1 MPTKARANR
10 TDADAEGGAALAEK
24 RIKVRVSLQVVS
36 LLQMVLQHA
45 AEAFADKTTEL
56 SDVLT
61 PINNP
66 KLREVNWHSNPGN
79 VIEALLHAAGLGWS
93 SCGKKLWRRAEPT
106 EVIEWRPPQKGRSLR
121 PAAPKATTLGA
132 LDDIGLQHDAH
143 SGAAGSR
150 GAQRAAEAARP
161 PAPRAL
167 ELVKPD
173 AVDSLKR
180 GSGWG
185 NTPRPLSHCCI
196 AEQPNLDCLV
206 LLVQEHARSCGCS
219 LKRVDGA
226 AGIYHSSHSMG
237 LVNVFRLVCDA
248 GCSYNWSSAAPLPGP
263 PAPTPKEAAA
273 AAAAAVA
280 PAAAAAVAPAAT
292 AATAAVVA
300 TGQLGQMLA
309 DTHARRAAKAAEDA
323 AMSLRVLQ
331 ELQGQMDVGIRVNPA
346 LARMWGV
353 GSTDGGTPADAATA
367 VADTSAAAA
376 TAPIAPTGDP
386 HPALA
391 TLAPAV
397 VAVRHPPLFPLNEDA
412 DDDDAADNVDD
423 HATGTV
429 ATGAVATAA
438 PRPTL
443 ATLAAAADSAVAD
456 SADVRSRLRRA
467 IAYARQ
473 SRPKLQLKELAE
485 DMGIVGKPDAEA
497 LRRFVA
503 GQTTS
508 VTPSRLAAY
517 DKWAREHQA
526 PPAQTGRGGAQPADY
541 WANISARA
549 AAHLCG
555 AEPARLSDWVAHLNL
570 GELNNNVD
578 TMLKPALAK
587 VLEEMDKE
595 DTAFVVEMVLL
606 AGDLS
611 AAYDGFH
618 SQNRNA
624 RSGIGNFTSHAMGFV
639 LLITVLDKHRSAGV
653 GGVSQRLEKEGLKRG
668 LYSLIHEYGLP
679 LRDLCTDQ
687 CRGAPGDIKLVL
699 EKPEVQKLLTRLPG
713 EMQTWA
719 ARELHG
725 CVAGNGADNAEAG
738 PRRPWASA
746 VAELRSALDQMVAV
760 APADLATIVHHYDVY
775 HVEVKVI
782 DAFRKL
788 VERETKTMRVVGDEK
803 ALNTIQTAKKAL
815 PSGFWRHKG
824 LSSLLRAQHRRAPL
838 PASDIEALGGEAAMS
853 GDADLNLSIPEKQQI
868 LMRNDPSVATAWA
881 EVQRV
886 TVAAAKGPVATAGHQ
901 VVATEANVLG
911 AEEDEGMVLNETIE
925 EADAA
930 AAAAAEVAEEAAR
943 AAAEAAEEAEEAA
956 AAAANQG
963 AVAVAAAKAA
973 KARADKQAS
982 KAEAEAQ
989 KQRVREAN
997 ASKLKARDQLLGAAA
1012 GLCDTIRHHFCRV
1025 SEYASLL
1032 LSSTLLP
1039 KQCSEAAW
1047 ELWQEGLL
1055 GHVYRQDHSHCAAE
1069 AECKK
1074 ENYVPKAPLNE
1085 LARSIFVSFVNNPKM
1100 KELISKCIYN
1110 GHTWDS
1116 ESLSNLSHMYQSK
1129 RIVLK
1134 RWQLIPMLCG
1144 KLDKNENR
1152 LTRRI
1157 TAFFVRARSTGM
1169 RRLAQKDSPRLC
1181 PIYSPKT
1188 SFWRREADSRLY
1200 RALVDRTAILPPS
1213 NWPATRF
1220 AVPVVRPILRA
1231 VVDQL
1236 PPIQPPT
1243 DMPTPQLT
1251 AEERAQLPTDFL
1263 PRIERPSALR
1273 EVPVPSSTMTV
1284 VGPQVG
1290 DRGSIN
1296 HVLLSQQPPGC
1307 PAAAEPLLPSA
1318 VAAQLESA
1326 MKSGRET
1333 ANHSLVCPGCRVQA
1347 SVALLD
1353 GISRLSCDAC
1363 TASFYAMVD
1372 PPQVKRMGGRQR
1384 ASHHAL
1390 PMHQERARSTNPY
1403 RRFMQ
1408 EEMPH
1413 HQRAADSRL
1422 TSREA
1427 FKAAA
1432 AAWTQQK
1439 RQEAE
1444 QAEPPRQAPSRARQP
1459 RRQPDVAPRVPSP
1472 EPELTGPCCT
1482 RGHALTRDWVTQR
1495 ECRSALNETLKCD
1508 MCDQWNIK
1516 AGQKVFSCR
1525 ARECMEE
1532 GGFDVCGACGEGDAD
1547 TPLEQPQPD
1556 VEPPEV
1562 VEQAAAVELA
1572 NAQEALPPVAPAL
1585 MAGVEPPA
1593 ALPARPPRASRRR
1606 ADTGNR
1612 GGVAAAGPAEP
1623 EGGMHV
1629 ETEPEAPGSATKAH
1643 EGLERVVRRRRAV
1656 NFSE

>member
-1 MPTKARANR
+1 
-10 TDADAEGGAALAEK
+10 
-24 RIKVRVSLQVVS
+24 
-36 LLQMVLQHA
+36 
-45 AEAFADKTTEL
+45 
-56 SDVLT
+56 
-61 PINNP
+61 
-66 KLREVNWHSNPGN
+66 
-79 VIEALLHAAGLGWS
+79 
-93 SCGKKLWRRAEPT
+93 
-106 EVIEWRPPQKGRSLR
+106 
-121 PAAPKATTLGA
+121 
-132 LDDIGLQHDAH
+132 
-143 SGAAGSR
+143 
-150 GAQRAAEAARP
+150 
-161 PAPRAL
+161 
-167 ELVKPD
+167 
-173 AVDSLKR
+173 
-180 GSGWG
+180 
-185 NTPRPLSHCCI
+185 
-196 AEQPNLDCLV
+196 
-206 LLVQEHARSCGCS
+206 
-219 LKRVDGA
+219 
-226 AGIYHSSHSMG
+226 
-237 LVNVFRLVCDA
+237 
-248 GCSYNWSSAAPLPGP
+248 
-263 PAPTPKEAAA
+263 
-273 AAAAAVA
+273 
-280 PAAAAAVAPAAT
+280 
-292 AATAAVVA
+292 
-300 TGQLGQMLA
+300 
-309 DTHARRAAKAAEDA
+309 
-323 AMSLRVLQ
+323 
-331 ELQGQMDVGIRVNPA
+331 
-346 LARMWGV
+346 
-353 GSTDGGTPADAATA
+353 
-367 VADTSAAAA
+367 
-376 TAPIAPTGDP
+376 
-386 HPALA
+386 
-391 TLAPAV
+391 
-397 VAVRHPPLFPLNEDA
+397 
-412 DDDDAADNVDD
+412 
-423 HATGTV
+423 
-429 ATGAVATAA
+429 
-438 PRPTL
+438 
-443 ATLAAAADSAVAD
+443 
-456 SADVRSRLRRA
+456 
-467 IAYARQ
+467 
-473 SRPKLQLKELAE
+473 
-485 DMGIVGKPDAEA
+485 
-497 LRRFVA
+497 
-503 GQTTS
+503 
-508 VTPSRLAAY
+508 
-517 DKWAREHQA
+517 
-526 PPAQTGRGGAQPADY
+526 
-541 WANISARA
+541 
-549 AAHLCG
+549 
-555 AEPARLSDWVAHLNL
+555 
-570 GELNNNVD
+570 
-578 TMLKPALAK
+578 
-587 VLEEMDKE
+587 
-595 DTAFVVEMVLL
+595 
-606 AGDLS
+606 
-611 AAYDGFH
+611 
-618 SQNRNA
+618 
-624 RSGIGNFTSHAMGFV
+624 MGFV

-803 ALNTIQTAKKAL
+803 SLNTIQTAKKAL

-824 LSSLLRAQHRRAPL
+824 LSALLRAQHGRAPL
-838 PASDIEALGGEAAMS
+838 PASDLEALGGEAAMS

-881 EVQRV
+881 EVQRA
-886 TVAAAKGPVATAGHQ
+886 TVAAAKGPVAAAGHE

-911 AEEDEGMVLNETIE
+911 AEEDEGMVLNETLE

-1074 ENYVPKAPLNE
+1074 ENYKPKAPLNE

-1200 RALVDRTAILPPS
+1200 RALVDRTAILPSS

-1243 DMPTPQLT
+1243 DAPTPQLT

-1273 EVPVPSSTMTV
+1273 EVPVPSGTMTV

-1307 PAAAEPLLPSA
+1307 PAAAEPLAPSA

-1326 MKSGRET
+1326 VKSGREPA

-1353 GISRLSCDAC
+1353 GISRLRCDGC
-1363 TASFYAMVD
+1363 TASFYVMVD

-1547 TPLEQPQPD
+1547 TPLEQVPQPEASDGLMPD

-1572 NAQEALPPVAPAL
+1572 NAQPALPPVAPAL
-1585 MAGVEPPA
+1585 MDGVEPSA
-1593 ALPARPPRASRRR
+1593 ALPAPPPRASRRR

-1643 EGLERVVRRRRAV
+1643 EGLERAVRRRRAV
-1656 NFSE
+1656 NFSD